1 LRDTQGAVRDN
12 DVSNWVCCVSTR
24 RRARPRR
31 RTPSA
36 PVTSLGVQPAAL
48 AHGPAP
54 ARAGRGMGRFALA
67 HAPDVRSPAASRLG
81 SQGASGGRLRRRR
94 TFVRLSPTRRSA
106 AALLRG
112 TRSPAEGAEHAT
124 IARRGK
130 PAGAGPSGVEPDGL
144 EPSTS
149 CLQSRPMLLRS
160 PAIRQSSGD
169 QRAQA
174 VLGASPQVQRLRA
187 AARCCFHHRFHITR
201 RGRCSTGEG
210 AVGRRLAARP
220 PWFVAGRF
228 VGRCGDAR
236 TRHRRC
242 DAG

>member
-130 PAGAGPSGVEPDGL
+130 ACRSGAFGGGARRARTVDLLLAESTNAAAVSCDPSVERRSKGASGARRVPAGPEIAGCRTLLLPPPLPHHETWTVFDGGRSGR
-144 EPSTS
+144 STA
-149 CLQSRPMLLRS
+149 RGEAPVVRRRS
-160 PAIRQSSGD
+160 
-169 QRAQA
+169 
-174 VLGASPQVQRLRA
+174 V
-187 AARCCFHHRFHITR
+187 R
-201 RGRCSTGEG
+201 RS
-210 AVGRRLAARP
+210 V
-220 PWFVAGRF
+220 W
-228 VGRCGDAR
+228 
-236 TRHRRC
+236 
-242 DAG
+242 